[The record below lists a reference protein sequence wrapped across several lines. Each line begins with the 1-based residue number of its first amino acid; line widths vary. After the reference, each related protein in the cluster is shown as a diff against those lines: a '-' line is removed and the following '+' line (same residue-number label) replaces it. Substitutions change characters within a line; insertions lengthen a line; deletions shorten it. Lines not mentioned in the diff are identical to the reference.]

1 MAQVA
6 VTINGRN
13 YRIACEDGQEE
24 HLIRLSGY
32 LNGKVEELV
41 RAVGQIGDTRLLVMA
56 GLLIA
61 DELSDA
67 KAGEETARKI
77 AEEARAVDI
86 GAGSAADP
94 VVEDAVAAQIDT
106 LAERIDDI
114 AAGLS
119 RH

>member
-24 HLIRLSGY
+24 HLTQLAAY

-41 RAVGQIGDTRLLVMA
+41 SAVGQIGDTRLLVMA

-67 KAGEETARKI
+67 N
-77 AEEARAVDI
+77 AELSDAERQSVQIRDQAASEA
-86 GAGSAADP
+86 
-94 VVEDAVAAQIDT
+94 EVALVGQIDV
-106 LAERIDDI
+106 LAGRINAI
-114 AAGLS
+114 AAALEAS
-119 RH
+119 

>member
-24 HLIRLSGY
+24 HLIKLSGF

-67 KAGEETARKI
+67 NAAADDARKVA
-77 AEEARAVDI
+77 AEAEAQLDGLSDVDPQ
-86 GAGSAADP
+86 A
-94 VVEDAVAAQIDT
+94 EDALASQIDT

-119 RH
+119 QH